1 LFLVFSIGSRRR
13 DSQDWADGIVDGDEH
28 YAEAVFGG
36 YSIAPPSIRVRR
48 GKGDGEDDEDMIYTV
63 T

>member
-1 LFLVFSIGSRRR
+1 MGSRRR

-36 YSIAPPSIRVRR
+36 YGIAPPWTRVWT
-48 GKGDGEDDEDMIYTV
+48 GKGDGEDDEDMIYT